1 MATPGSLARRILL
14 PLMLLFMLP
23 TAACV
28 SAEEQVIE
36 GISYL
41 PAEPTDEHQRERC
54 RINLYLPEQEQ
65 GFATVVWFHG
75 GGLKGGEPTIPQQL
89 RGKGIAV
96 ASAGYRLH
104 PHVQAPVYIQD
115 AAAAVAWVV
124 RNIESKGGDPG
135 KVFVAGH
142 SAGGYLTM
150 MVGMDP
156 QWLQAHQIST
166 SQLAG
171 LIPFSGHTITH
182 FTIRAERGIPEKTPI
197 VDEFAPLFHV
207 RPDIPPILL
216 ITGDRKLELLARYEE
231 NAYLLGMLNEV
242 KHPDAQLNELEGF
255 NHGQMAE
262 PAFPLLLR
270 FMQRV
275 IRK

>member
-14 PLMLLFMLP
+14 TLTLLSTPLTLDR
-23 TAACV
+23 AA
-28 SAEEQVIE
+28 AEERVIE

-41 PAEPTDEHQRERC
+41 QGEAADEHQRERC

-231 NAYLLGMLNEV
+231 NAYLLGMLKEV